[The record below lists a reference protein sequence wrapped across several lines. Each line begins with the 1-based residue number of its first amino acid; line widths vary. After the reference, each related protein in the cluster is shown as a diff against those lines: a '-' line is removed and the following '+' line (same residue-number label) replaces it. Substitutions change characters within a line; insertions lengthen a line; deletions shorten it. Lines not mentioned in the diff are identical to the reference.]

1 MDSLAKSDVEL
12 LSGIESSELFKKA
25 FAALPAREKKRWG
38 KERFDRICAAKARG
52 VRESKIAYEVF
63 NWADED
69 LLRHKKEPPAIAAK
83 FRDILQIP
91 EVTDYVKAIS
101 EDDTP
106 SWSEY
111 MHELRVDAQAT
122 LTTVLKNGAQA
133 DAPNRAAIDLAWK
146 VAEQELGKPIE
157 QHKHTHEIGDN
168 FRKAIGDAANR
179 IAGELSDK
187 LGTETPYTVI
197 DAEISDLGDGEP
209 PSREES

>member
-1 MDSLAKSDVEL
+1 
-12 LSGIESSELFKKA
+12 
-25 FAALPAREKKRWG
+25 
-38 KERFDRICAAKARG
+38 
-52 VRESKIAYEVF
+52 
-63 NWADED
+63 
-69 LLRHKKEPPAIAAK
+69 
-83 FRDILQIP
+83 
-91 EVTDYVKAIS
+91 
-101 EDDTP
+101 
-106 SWSEY
+106 

-209 PSREES
+209 PPGEES